1 MNAHTK
7 YQVLVNISVMCFA
20 IIVEAYYYYYYYYY
34 SFYGGRDVIFIAI
47 TVYTA
52 KDQ

>member
-20 IIVEAYYYYYYYYY
+20 IIVEAYYYYYY
-34 SFYGGRDVIFIAI
+34 SFYGGRDAIFIAI